1 MPILETEEYNEIW
14 DTSQE
19 YLETLKTFHE
29 KNIDADE
36 ICDLLDESK
45 EEVEEAVD
53 RLRDTGLVAKK
64 TGYGDPYFKITS
76 LGEIVLKYDKKPAYL
91 NEMERREQEFN
102 KVYDGDE

>member
-64 TGYGDPYFKITS
+64 TGYGDPYFKIIS
-76 LGEIVLKYDKKPAYL
+76 WRNRP
-91 NEMERREQEFN
+91 
-102 KVYDGDE
+102 